1 METGEREGQ
10 PAASRLRAL
19 EADEM
24 QRIRQIFER
33 HHVPASMTGKELV
46 DDVLIPIGLSK
57 DDARAILCAVNSF
70 DGVDVSYQD
79 LLDFI
84 LPQAATASSEAE
96 LLHGP
101 LVEETYDLE
110 DPKSLAKYL
119 IDADVRLVRAPY
131 FYKLLR
137 ASRCM
142 PRRQEAEHDWCEVDG
157 QEISALVSHKEVAE
171 WALGRRKALICS
183 VSHAWETREHPDP
196 CNFQLQNLV
205 NCVWD
210 AAYVDDIWV
219 FYDYLSLF
227 QFHRDTAEQEASF
240 RRAMS
245 NMHVMYA
252 HQSTLTFRLECLTP
266 VETWTARK
274 EDSMYKVPIYHLPS
288 NSVAWIPLSELM
300 ENFVFYLERGWC
312 RAEIEWSAARGIP
325 AQNIA
330 IDCEADRYGNVAN
343 TKKVPTAP
351 EVFEQRMATSA
362 FTHRNDAATV
372 VDLQRKIFHQ
382 KVTMRR
388 HLEFRNLTVSD
399 MGELAASLPHL
410 KNLRVLHIDDFYV
423 GDAEAK
429 AFCQAL
435 SSLALQKLSLRFAYF
450 LSAPAMVKDR
460 SCPNLQGGRPQLYSV
475 SVGQALSEV
484 DVAAFASMTELDF
497 FFWMLEAEVG
507 DRLAQ
512 VIAKILKTNRS
523 ITRIDLAGNHISEV
537 GLQAIAD
544 ALLINHVV
552 THIGLQVDEGFALE
566 RIEERLKANRAAAEA
581 GMDLSGGRLGDTNVQ
596 VLAEALR
603 LNRSVSHIYLQNNTI
618 TDLGAKAIAQMLM
631 QNTSIRSIVL
641 RGNEIGDSGVEAL
654 AKALQQNRSIQVIVL
669 QNNHIGDVGVEA
681 LAEAVR
687 ENDFILDI
695 HLDGNPF
702 GDAGCQAW
710 DTGRSVGWGLALVVR
725 AEAREQ
731 IRERC
736 RANQEVNTYVKDP
749 DTRVTAILGLRELTH
764 RGENH
769 VQKLVEDLKTD
780 SGKTEINLQHK
791 YIRDAQV
798 QVRLQVGP
806 RSAALNEQLH
816 GQVLSEALKIHKN
829 ITHLFLGGNKI
840 QDDGAQALAQVL
852 KQNRS
857 ITLIDLLENEICDA
871 GAEALAEAVQE
882 NDTIHSIIL
891 FGNPCAGSQAR
902 EHRPVSAG
910 VARRCCRG
918 SEAFRR
924 IHARC
929 SSNYQAAVQAKA
941 AAAVKAVVEDLKTD
955 GAKREIDLQGRCIE
969 DAQVQVLSEELKIK
983 LSITHIDL
991 SKNRIKDAG
1000 AEAMNPCLI
1009 LFVMTSL
1016 YSLHARR
1023 WHRC

>member
-1 METGEREGQ
+1 CGCGREALTESLCSIAMETGEREGQ

-450 LSAPAMVKDR
+450 LSAPAMVK
-460 SCPNLQGGRPQLYSV
+460 
-475 SVGQALSEV
+475 ALSEV

-581 GMDLSGGRLGDTNVQ
+581 AAPEMLEEKGEEQGDRADPFAGHLRIQALAQILKRGGATTRMDLSGGRLGDTNVQ

-702 GDAGCQAW
+702 GDAGCQA
-710 DTGRSVGWGLALVVR
+710 
-725 AEAREQ
+725 REQ

-736 RANQEVNTYVKDP
+736 RANQE
-749 DTRVTAILGLRELTH
+749 
-764 RGENH
+764 
-769 VQKLVEDLKTD
+769 
-780 SGKTEINLQHK
+780 
-791 YIRDAQV
+791 
-798 QVRLQVGP
+798 
-806 RSAALNEQLH
+806 
-816 GQVLSEALKIHKN
+816 
-829 ITHLFLGGNKI
+829 
-840 QDDGAQALAQVL
+840 
-852 KQNRS
+852 
-857 ITLIDLLENEICDA
+857 
-871 GAEALAEAVQE
+871 
-882 NDTIHSIIL
+882 
-891 FGNPCAGSQAR
+891 
-902 EHRPVSAG
+902 
-910 VARRCCRG
+910 
-918 SEAFRR
+918 
-924 IHARC
+924 
-929 SSNYQAAVQAKA
+929 
-941 AAAVKAVVEDLKTD
+941 
-955 GAKREIDLQGRCIE
+955 
-969 DAQVQVLSEELKIK
+969 
-983 LSITHIDL
+983 
-991 SKNRIKDAG
+991 
-1000 AEAMNPCLI
+1000 
-1009 LFVMTSL
+1009 
-1016 YSLHARR
+1016 
-1023 WHRC
+1023 